1 VGVFEHVAK
10 VWADAAQ
17 VEEDRAHLA
26 DYLTLCWLIEAVCQR
41 IDLSP
46 EEAALL
52 LVEIGMDG
60 GPDLRTGKGI
70 AWASAIL
77 GVPGT
82 PIQPT
87 LH

>member
-1 VGVFEHVAK
+1 MDVFAHVAK
-10 VWADAAQ
+10 VWRDAAQ
-17 VEEDRAHLA
+17 ADEERGDLA
-26 DYLTLCWLIEAVCQR
+26 DYLTLCWLAEAVCKR
-41 IDLSP
+41 IDLAI

-70 AWASAIL
+70 ACASVIL
-77 GVPGT
+77 GVPGA

>member
-1 VGVFEHVAK
+1 MDVFEHVAK
-10 VWADAAQ
+10 VWADAER
-17 VEEDRAHLA
+17 VEEERGDLA
-26 DYLTLCWLIEAVCQR
+26 DYLTLCWLAEAVCKR
-41 IDLSP
+41 VDLSP

-52 LVEIGMDG
+52 IVEIGMDG

-70 AWASAIL
+70 ACASVIL
-77 GVPGT
+77 GVPGA